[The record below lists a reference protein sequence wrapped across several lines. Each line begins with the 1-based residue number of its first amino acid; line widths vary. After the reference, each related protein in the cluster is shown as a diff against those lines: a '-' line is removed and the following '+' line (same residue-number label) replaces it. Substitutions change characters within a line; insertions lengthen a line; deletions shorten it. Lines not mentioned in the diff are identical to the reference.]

1 MGHEIGHI
9 LIHIGYKYFQDR
21 ELPTQDNQTEI
32 ELYADDIGFDIMKK
46 AVNKPPMFSDFELR
60 VMQFEALSAHFLL
73 QAEID
78 KRNPTDEHPPAYER
92 LSRVITSIFDKETL
106 NTIKRLSHSGKENDY
121 RQLFDFITSK
131 DKKGAY
137 Q

>member
-32 ELYADDIGFDIMKK
+32 ELYADDI
-46 AVNKPPMFSDFELR
+46 PMFSDFELR